1 MDQHETLS
9 LRAVEHAGTEAP
21 ATSAAS
27 STISQSLRR
36 RQRRRRWVSVV
47 AVVVVAAGALLIWRV
62 LGAGPPV
69 HYVTAPVTR
78 GDVIRAVTSSGTVNP
93 QTTVQVG
100 SYVSGT
106 VQEVLCDY
114 NTRVTKGQLCARIDP
129 RPYQSAVDQAQANVE
144 AAQAQ
149 LAKDRS
155 NLALQEANYKRAQA
169 LFDQQLLSQDQFD
182 SAKATDEQAK
192 SQIQV
197 DQGALTQRTAT
208 LKSAQVNL
216 GYTDI
221 ASPVDGTVVSRNVTV
236 GQTVA
241 ASFQTPTLFLIATDL
256 TKMQID
262 TNVSEGDIGS
272 VRQGAPVTFTVEA
285 FAGRHF
291 DGTVTQVRLEPQA
304 VQNIVTYDVVVTV
317 GNPQLLLKPGMTA
330 NVRIVVD
337 ERRGVLRVP
346 DQALR
351 YVPGGVTGEGEGA
364 TAARPPSFLGFGRFT
379 ARGTGRVNRPEA
391 ARQPA
396 GGEGETASVYV
407 LRDGQPV
414 QVPVAIGL
422 DDDTNSEVL
431 EGAVSENDQVIVS
444 ETRGDE
450 SGAGGAGRP

>member
-1 MDQHETLS
+1 VDHHETLS
-9 LRAVEHAGTEAP
+9 LRAVEHRGADAAATDAAP
-21 ATSAAS
+21 SK
-27 STISQSLRR
+27 ISESLRR
-36 RQRRRRWVSVV
+36 RQRRRRWAPIAV
-47 AVVVVAAGALLIWRV
+47 ASLAAVAALLLWRV
-62 LGAGPPV
+62 FGGGPTV
-69 HYVTAPVTR
+69 HYVTAPITR
-78 GDVIRAVTSSGTVNP
+78 GDVVRVVTSSGTVNP

-106 VQEVLCDY
+106 VQDVRCDY
-114 NTRVTKGQLCARIDP
+114 NTRVRKGQLCAKIDP
-129 RPYQSAVDQAQANVE
+129 RPYQSAVDQAGANVE

-155 NLALQEANYKRAQA
+155 NLALQEANYNRARA
-169 LFDQQLLSQDQFD
+169 LFDQQLLSKDQFD
-182 SAKATDEQAK
+182 ASKASYEQAK

-221 ASPVDGTVVSRNVTV
+221 VSPVDGTVVSRNVTV

-272 VRQGAPVTFTVEA
+272 VRPGAPVSFTVEA
-285 FAGRHF
+285 FAGQQF

-304 VQNIVTYDVVVTV
+304 VQNVVTYDVVVTV
-317 GNPQLLLKPGMTA
+317 ANPELLLKPGMTA

-337 ERRGVLRVP
+337 QRRNVLRVP

-351 YVPGGVTGEGEGA
+351 YVPGGVAGAAEGA
-364 TAARPPSFLGFGRFT
+364 TARPPSILGFGRFT
-379 ARGTGRVNRPEA
+379 AGRAGRVTRPET

-396 GGEGETASVYV
+396 NAEGETANVYV

-414 QVPVAIGL
+414 QVPVVIGL
-422 DDDTNSEVL
+422 DDDTNSEIL
-431 EGAVSENDQVIVS
+431 EGAISASDRVVVSEAQ
-444 ETRGDE
+444 GGE
-450 SGAGGAGRP
+450 SSVGGRGRP